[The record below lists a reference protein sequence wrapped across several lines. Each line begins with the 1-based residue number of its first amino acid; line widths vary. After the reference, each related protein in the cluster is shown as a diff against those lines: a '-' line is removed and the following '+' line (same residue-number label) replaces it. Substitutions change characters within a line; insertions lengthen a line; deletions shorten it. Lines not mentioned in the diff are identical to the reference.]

1 MKLKW
6 NGFDLELTVEELKQ
20 MVEMGLIDHDD
31 EKALLNDPEDDKVPY
46 PDTWKEL
53 LKMIPKPAQ
62 PSDPLKPY
70 VNPQSPFPFPTVTA
84 YGCESVQGPLGGVAQ
99 WDGTMALDALDGK
112 LTITDNG
119 EVARRDSDNTGN
131 PGCSKK

>member
-20 MVEMGLIDHDD
+20 MVEKGLID
-31 EKALLNDPEDDKVPY
+31 PEDEKVPY

-53 LKMIPKPAQ
+53 LKKIAERPIQPVQ

-70 VNPQSPFPFPTVTA
+70 VNPQPFPFPTVTA
-84 YGCESVQGPLGGVAQ
+84 YGCESVHGPLGGVAQ
-99 WDGTMALDALDGK
+99 WDGTTALGGK
-112 LTITDNG
+112 LTITNNG
-119 EVARRDSDNTGN
+119 EVIRVDGNDTGN
-131 PGCSKK
+131 KK

>member
-20 MVEMGLIDHDD
+20 MVEKGLI
-31 EKALLNDPEDDKVPY
+31 DPEDDKVPY
-46 PDTWKEL
+46 PDTWKDL
-53 LKMIPKPAQ
+53 LKKIAERPTQPLQ
-62 PSDPLKPY
+62 PSDPWKPSDPFKPY

-84 YGCESVQGPLGGVAQ
+84 YGCESVHGPLGGVAQ
-99 WDGTMALDALDGK
+99 WDGTTALGGK
-112 LTITDNG
+112 LTITDTG
-119 EVARRDSDNTGN
+119 EVVQGDSNNTGN

>member
-20 MVEMGLIDHDD
+20 MVEKGLI
-31 EKALLNDPEDDKVPY
+31 DPEDDKVPY

-53 LKMIPKPAQ
+53 LKRIPVQPNQPVQ
-62 PSDPLKPY
+62 PSDPFKPY

-84 YGCESVQGPLGGVAQ
+84 YGCQSAQGPLGGVAQ
-99 WDGTMALDALDGK
+99 WDGTTALGGK
-112 LTITDNG
+112 LNITDG
-119 EVARRDSDNTGN
+119 DEVIRVDSDNTGN

>member
-20 MVEMGLIDHDD
+20 MVETGLIDLDD
-31 EKALLNDPEDDKVPY
+31 EKDLLNDPEDDKVPY

-62 PSDPLKPY
+62 PNDPLKLY

-84 YGCESVQGPLGGVAQ
+84 YGCESVQGPLGGIAQ
-99 WDGTMALDALDGK
+99 WDGTMALDGK
-112 LTITDNG
+112 LDITDNG
-119 EVARRDSDNTGN
+119 EVVRRDSDNAKN
-131 PGCSKK
+131 SGCSKK

>member
-20 MVEMGLIDHDD
+20 MVEKGLID
-31 EKALLNDPEDDKVPY
+31 PEDEKVPY
-46 PDTWKEL
+46 PDTWKDL
-53 LKMIPKPAQ
+53 LKRIPVLPNQ
-62 PSDPLKPY
+62 PVQPGDLLKPY

-84 YGCESVQGPLGGVAQ
+84 YGCESVHGPLGGVAQ
-99 WDGTMALDALDGK
+99 WDGTTALGGK
-112 LTITDNG
+112 LTITDTG
-119 EVARRDSDNTGN
+119 EVVQGDNNNTGN

>member
-20 MVEMGLIDHDD
+20 MVEKGLI
-31 EKALLNDPEDDKVPY
+31 DPEDDKVPY

-53 LKMIPKPAQ
+53 LKKIA
-62 PSDPLKPY
+62 DPLKPY

-84 YGCESVQGPLGGVAQ
+84 YGCESVHGPLGGVAQ
-99 WDGTMALDALDGK
+99 WDGTTALGGK
-112 LTITDNG
+112 LNITDGDDDTNG
-119 EVARRDSDNTGN
+119 KPTCLR
-131 PGCSKK
+131 P

>member
-6 NGFDLELTVEELKQ
+6 NGFDLELTVDELKQ
-20 MVEMGLIDHDD
+20 MVEKGLI
-31 EKALLNDPEDDKVPY
+31 DPEDDKVPY
-46 PDTWKEL
+46 PDSWKEL
-53 LKMIPKPAQ
+53 LKRIPVQPTQPLQ

-99 WDGTMALDALDGK
+99 WDGTTALGGK
-112 LTITDNG
+112 LTITDDGNVVRNDG
-119 EVARRDSDNTGN
+119 NNTGN
-131 PGCSKK
+131 PECSA

>member
-20 MVEMGLIDHDD
+20 MVEKGLI
-31 EKALLNDPEDDKVPY
+31 DPEDDKVPY

-53 LKMIPKPAQ
+53 LKRIPVQPNQPVQ

-84 YGCESVQGPLGGVAQ
+84 YGCQSVQGPLGGVAQ
-99 WDGTMALDALDGK
+99 WDGTTALGGK
-112 LTITDNG
+112 LNINDIG
-119 EVARRDSDNTGN
+119 EVMRVDGDNTGN
-131 PGCSKK
+131 KK

>member
-20 MVEMGLIDHDD
+20 MVEKGLI
-31 EKALLNDPEDDKVPY
+31 DPEDDKVPY
-46 PDTWKEL
+46 PDTWKDL
-53 LKMIPKPAQ
+53 LKRIPIQPNQPVQ

-70 VNPQSPFPFPTVTA
+70 VNPQSPFPFPTITA

-99 WDGTMALDALDGK
+99 WDGSTALGGK
-112 LTITDNG
+112 LAITDTG
-119 EVARRDSDNTGN
+119 EVVRRDSDTTGN

>member
-20 MVEMGLIDHDD
+20 MVEKGLI
-31 EKALLNDPEDDKVPY
+31 DPEDDKVPY

-53 LKMIPKPAQ
+53 LKKIAERPTQPLT

-84 YGCESVQGPLGGVAQ
+84 YGCESVHGPLDGIAQ
-99 WDGTMALDALDGK
+99 WDGTTALGGK
-112 LTITDNG
+112 LNITDGDDDTNG
-119 EVARRDSDNTGN
+119 KPVCLR
-131 PGCSKK
+131 P

>member
-20 MVEMGLIDHDD
+20 MVEKALIDSND
-31 EKALLNDPEDDKVPY
+31 EKVPY
-46 PDTWKEL
+46 PDTWEDL
-53 LKMIPKPAQ
+53 LKKIAERPTQPLQ
-62 PSDPLKPY
+62 PSDPFTPY
-70 VNPQSPFPFPTVTA
+70 VNPQSPFPFPTIIA

-99 WDGTMALDALDGK
+99 WDGTTALGGK
-112 LTITDNG
+112 LTITDTG
-119 EVARRDSDNTGN
+119 EVVRRDGNNTGN

>member
-20 MVEMGLIDHDD
+20 MVEKGLI
-31 EKALLNDPEDDKVPY
+31 DPEDDKVPY

-53 LKMIPKPAQ
+53 LKRIPVQPNQPVQ

-99 WDGTMALDALDGK
+99 WDGTTALGGK
-112 LTITDNG
+112 LNITDG
-119 EVARRDSDNTGN
+119 DEVIRLDSDTTGN

>member
-20 MVEMGLIDHDD
+20 MVEKGLID
-31 EKALLNDPEDDKVPY
+31 PEDEKVPY
-46 PDTWKEL
+46 PDTWKDL
-53 LKMIPKPAQ
+53 LKRIPVLPNQPVQ

-84 YGCESVQGPLGGVAQ
+84 YGCESVHGPLGGVAQ
-99 WDGTMALDALDGK
+99 WDGTTALGGK
-112 LTITDNG
+112 LTITDTG
-119 EVARRDSDNTGN
+119 EVVQGDSNNTGN

>member
-20 MVEMGLIDHDD
+20 MVDKGLID
-31 EKALLNDPEDDKVPY
+31 PEDEKVPY

-53 LKMIPKPAQ
+53 LKVIPIQPNQPVQ

-70 VNPQSPFPFPTVTA
+70 VNPQPHPFPTVTA
-84 YGCESVQGPLGGVAQ
+84 YGCQSIQSPLGGVAQ
-99 WDGTMALDALDGK
+99 WDGTTALGGK
-112 LTITDNG
+112 FNG
-119 EVARRDSDNTGN
+119 EVFRKDGDNTGN
-131 PGCSKK
+131 SGCSTK